1 MMSLETSTFVAK
13 GNKMEENKIKEV
25 QGGINYNFPED
36 KTKHIIKVI
45 GVGGGG
51 GNAVQEMY
59 ETGVKDVSFL
69 VCNTD
74 SQALSQSPV
83 PVKVQ
88 LGEEGLGVGGNPEK
102 GREAAESSMEEIEQ
116 MFDKDTQMV
125 IVTAGL
131 GGGTGTGASP
141 LIAKAAR
148 ERGLLTIGVVTLPF
162 LFERKFRREKAL
174 RGIAEL
180 KENVDALLVINNQRL
195 LEIYNDNSTT
205 IEDAFGK
212 ANEVLT
218 TATKTIAEII
228 TIKGIVNRDFKD
240 VETVMKNSGAAIV
253 SVGYAEGENRILTA
267 MTNALSS
274 PLINPIDIEKTKR
287 LLYVIYDSE
296 KSPVTVSETTE
307 INQFMDTMPD
317 DLEVLWGQYRDE
329 SLDGKVKVA
338 IIATGFDQPSVPD
351 EKKRDEDHERLIK
364 EMEVFYYPNLRK
376 KPEPIVVA
384 EDGPKI
390 EENDTE
396 SEKQEEENTPE
407 KRSWLKSIFDFAK
420 HAFEEEE

>member
-1 MMSLETSTFVAK
+1 MKPIE
-13 GNKMEENKIKEV
+13 
-25 QGGINYNFPED
+25 YNLPVD

-59 ETGVKDVSFL
+59 KTGVKDVSFL

-74 SQALSQSPV
+74 SQALAESPV

-88 LGEEGLGVGGNPEK
+88 LGEDGLGVGGDPEK
-102 GREAAESSMEEIEQ
+102 GREAAEQSLEQIEQ

-125 IVTAGL
+125 IITAGM

-141 LIAKAAR
+141 LIAKTAR
-148 ERGLLTIGVVTLPF
+148 EHGLLTIGVVTLPF

-174 RGIAEL
+174 KGIAEL
-180 KENVDALLVINNQRL
+180 KENVDALLVVNNQRL
-195 LEIYNDNSTT
+195 LEIYNDNTTT
-205 IEDAFGK
+205 IEEAFGK

-228 TIKGIVNRDFKD
+228 TNKGIVNRDFCD
-240 VETVMKNSGAAIV
+240 VETVMKNGGAAIV
-253 SVGYAEGENRILTA
+253 SVGYAEGGNRILTA

-274 PLINPIDIEKTKR
+274 PLINPVDIEKTKR

-296 KSPVTVSETTE
+296 KSPVTVSETGE
-307 INQFMDTMPD
+307 INQFMDTMPED
-317 DLEVLWGQYRDE
+317 MDVLWGQYRDE

-338 IIATGFDQPSVPD
+338 IIATGFDQPSIPND
-351 EKKRDEDHERLIK
+351 KERDEDHEQRIRA
-364 EMEVFYYPNLRK
+364 MEEFYYPNLRK
-376 KPEPIVVA
+376 KVEPVV
-384 EDGPKI
+384 
-390 EENDTE
+390 
-396 SEKQEEENTPE
+396 KQEPEEIPEEVNLDDDLEEDNPLKE
-407 KRSWLKSIFDFAK
+407 KRSWIKAIYDFAK
-420 HAFEEEE
+420 RALEEDV

>member
-1 MMSLETSTFVAK
+1 MSP
-13 GNKMEENKIKEV
+13 EEMKPIE
-25 QGGINYNFPED
+25 YNLPVD

-59 ETGVKDVSFL
+59 KTGVKDVSFL

-74 SQALSQSPV
+74 SQALAESPV

-88 LGEEGLGVGGNPEK
+88 LGEDGLGVGGDPEK
-102 GREAAESSMEEIEQ
+102 GREAAEQSLEQIEQ

-125 IVTAGL
+125 IITAGM

-148 ERGLLTIGVVTLPF
+148 EHGLLTIGVVTLPF

-174 RGIAEL
+174 KGIAEL
-180 KENVDALLVINNQRL
+180 KENVDALLVVNNQRL

-205 IEDAFGK
+205 VEQAFGK

-218 TATKTIAEII
+218 TATKTLVEII
-228 TIKGIVNRDFKD
+228 TNKGIVNRDFCD
-240 VETVMKNSGAAIV
+240 VETVMKNGGAAIV

-274 PLINPIDIEKTKR
+274 PLINTVDIEKTKR

-296 KSPVTVSETTE
+296 KSPVTVSETSE
-307 INQFMDTMPD
+307 INQFMDTMPED
-317 DLEVLWGQYRDE
+317 MDVLWGQYRDD

-338 IIATGFDQPSVPD
+338 IIATGFDQPNIPD
-351 EKKRDEDHERLIK
+351 EKERDEDHEALICA
-364 EMEVFYYPNLRK
+364 MEDFYYPNLRK
-376 KPEPIVVA
+376 KVEPVPIPEPEQSEFEQDSENEIMS
-384 EDGPKI
+384 EDNPPV
-390 EENDTE
+390 
-396 SEKQEEENTPE
+396 EKQ
-407 KRSWLKSIFDFAK
+407 SWLKAIYDFAK
-420 HAFEEEE
+420 RAFEEDE

>member
-1 MMSLETSTFVAK
+1 
-13 GNKMEENKIKEV
+13 MEENKITEV

-74 SQALSQSPV
+74 SQALSQSPI

-240 VETVMKNSGAAIV
+240 V
-253 SVGYAEGENRILTA
+253 
-267 MTNALSS
+267 
-274 PLINPIDIEKTKR
+274 
-287 LLYVIYDSE
+287 
-296 KSPVTVSETTE
+296 
-307 INQFMDTMPD
+307 
-317 DLEVLWGQYRDE
+317 
-329 SLDGKVKVA
+329 
-338 IIATGFDQPSVPD
+338 
-351 EKKRDEDHERLIK
+351 
-364 EMEVFYYPNLRK
+364 
-376 KPEPIVVA
+376 
-384 EDGPKI
+384 
-390 EENDTE
+390 
-396 SEKQEEENTPE
+396 
-407 KRSWLKSIFDFAK
+407 
-420 HAFEEEE
+420 

>member
-1 MMSLETSTFVAK
+1 
-13 GNKMEENKIKEV
+13 MEENKITEV

-74 SQALSQSPV
+74 SQALSQSPI

-307 INQFMDTMPD
+307 INQFMDTMPE

-351 EKKRDEDHERLIK
+351 EKKRDEDHERLIQ
-364 EMEVFYYPNLRK
+364 EMEDFYYPNLRK
-376 KPEPIVVA
+376 KQEPVIVA

-390 EENDTE
+390 EENETE
-396 SEKQEEENTPE
+396 SEKQEEESTPE
-407 KRSWLKSIFDFAK
+407 KRTWLKSIFDFAK

>member
-1 MMSLETSTFVAK
+1 MYPIEF
-13 GNKMEENKIKEV
+13 
-25 QGGINYNFPED
+25 NFPGD

-59 ETGVKDVSFL
+59 KTGVKDVGFL

-74 SQALSQSPV
+74 SQALAESPV
-83 PVKVQ
+83 PIKVQ
-88 LGEEGLGVGGNPEK
+88 LGEEGLGVGGDPEK
-102 GREAAESSMEEIEQ
+102 GRLAAEQSMAQIEQ

-125 IVTAGL
+125 IVTAGM
-131 GGGTGTGASP
+131 GGGTGTGATP
-141 LIAKAAR
+141 LIAKTAR
-148 ERGLLTIGVVTLPF
+148 EHGLLTIGVVTLPF
-162 LFERKFRREKAL
+162 MFERKFRREKAL
-174 RGIAEL
+174 KGIAEL
-180 KENVDALLVINNQRL
+180 KQNVDALLVINNQRL

-205 IEDAFGK
+205 IEAAFGK

-228 TIKGIVNRDFKD
+228 TNKGIVNRDFCD
-240 VETVMKNSGAAIV
+240 VETVMKNGGAAIV

-274 PLINPIDIEKTKR
+274 PLINPVDIEKTKR

-317 DLEVLWGQYRDE
+317 DMDVLWGQYRDD
-329 SLDGKVKVA
+329 SLEGKVKVA

-351 EKKRDEDHERLIK
+351 DKVRDEDHEQLIRA
-364 EMEVFYYPNLRK
+364 MEEFYYPNLRK
-376 KPEPIVVA
+376 KEEPVA
-384 EDGPKI
+384 VETPLQEDKPL
-390 EENDTE
+390 TE
-396 SEKQEEENTPE
+396 PDDQEEEPE
-407 KRSWLKSIFDFAK
+407 EKKRSWLKILFEYAK
-420 HAFEEEE
+420 RAFEEEE

>member
-1 MMSLETSTFVAK
+1 MK
-13 GNKMEENKIKEV
+13 PEEMKPIE
-25 QGGINYNFPED
+25 YNFPMD

-59 ETGVKDVSFL
+59 KIGVKDVNFL

-74 SQALSQSPV
+74 SQALAESPV
-83 PVKVQ
+83 PVRVQ
-88 LGEEGLGVGGNPEK
+88 LGEDGLGVGGDPEK
-102 GREAAESSMEEIEQ
+102 GRLAAEQSMEQIEQ
-116 MFDKDTQMV
+116 MFDKDTHVV
-125 IVTAGL
+125 IITAGM

-148 ERGLLTIGVVTLPF
+148 EHGLLTIGVVTLPF

-174 RGIAEL
+174 KGIAEL
-180 KENVDALLVINNQRL
+180 KENVDALLVVNNQRL

-205 IEDAFGK
+205 IEEAFGK

-228 TIKGIVNRDFKD
+228 TNKGIINRDFCD
-240 VETVMKNSGAAIV
+240 VETVMKNGGAAIV
-253 SVGYAEGENRILTA
+253 SVGYAEGENRLITA

-274 PLINPIDIEKTKR
+274 PLINPVDIEKTKR

-296 KSPVTVSETTE
+296 KNPVTVSETGE
-307 INQFMDTMPD
+307 INQFMDTMPED
-317 DLEVLWGQYRDE
+317 MDVLWGQYRDE

-338 IIATGFDQPSVPD
+338 IIATGFDQPCIPSD
-351 EKKRDEDHERLIK
+351 KKRDEDHEQLIRA
-364 EMEVFYYPNLRK
+364 MEEFYYPNLRK
-376 KPEPIVVA
+376 KVEPVAIQEKEEVPE
-384 EDGPKI
+384 EDSQDDFLQ
-390 EENDTE
+390 EENPPT
-396 SEKQEEENTPE
+396 E
-407 KRSWLKSIFDFAK
+407 KRSWLKAIYDFAK
-420 HAFEEEE
+420 RALEEDE

>member
-1 MMSLETSTFVAK
+1 MK
-13 GNKMEENKIKEV
+13 PEEMKPIE
-25 QGGINYNFPED
+25 YNLPVD

-59 ETGVKDVSFL
+59 KTGVKDVSFL

-74 SQALSQSPV
+74 SQALAESPV

-88 LGEEGLGVGGNPEK
+88 LGEDGLGVGGDPEK
-102 GREAAESSMEEIEQ
+102 GREAAEQSLEQIEQ

-125 IVTAGL
+125 IITAGM

-141 LIAKAAR
+141 LIAKTAR
-148 ERGLLTIGVVTLPF
+148 EHGLLTIGVVTLPF

-174 RGIAEL
+174 KGIAEL
-180 KENVDALLVINNQRL
+180 KENVDALLVVNNQRL
-195 LEIYNDNSTT
+195 LEIYNDNTTT
-205 IEDAFGK
+205 IEEAFGK

-228 TIKGIVNRDFKD
+228 TNKGIVNRDFCD
-240 VETVMKNSGAAIV
+240 VETVMKNGGAAIV
-253 SVGYAEGENRILTA
+253 SVGYAEGGNRILTA

-274 PLINPIDIEKTKR
+274 PLINPVDIEKTKR

-296 KSPVTVSETTE
+296 KSPVTVSETGE
-307 INQFMDTMPD
+307 INQFMDTMPED
-317 DLEVLWGQYRDE
+317 MDVLWGQYRDE

-338 IIATGFDQPSVPD
+338 IIATGFDQPSIPND
-351 EKKRDEDHERLIK
+351 KERDEDHEQRIRS
-364 EMEVFYYPNLRK
+364 MEEFYYPNMRK
-376 KPEPIVVA
+376 KVEPVV
-384 EDGPKI
+384 
-390 EENDTE
+390 
-396 SEKQEEENTPE
+396 KQEPEEIPEEVNLDDDLEEDNPLKE
-407 KRSWLKSIFDFAK
+407 KRSWLKAIYDFARR
-420 HAFEEEE
+420 ALEEDE

>member
-1 MMSLETSTFVAK
+1 MKPIE
-13 GNKMEENKIKEV
+13 
-25 QGGINYNFPED
+25 YNFPVD

-59 ETGVKDVSFL
+59 KTGVKDVNFL

-74 SQALSQSPV
+74 SQALAESPV

-88 LGEEGLGVGGNPEK
+88 LGEDGLGVGGDPEK
-102 GREAAESSMEEIEQ
+102 GREAAEQSLEQIEQ

-125 IVTAGL
+125 IITAGM

-141 LIAKAAR
+141 LIAKTAR
-148 ERGLLTIGVVTLPF
+148 EHGLLTIGVVTLPF

-174 RGIAEL
+174 KGIAEL
-180 KENVDALLVINNQRL
+180 KENVDALLVVNNQRL

-205 IEDAFGK
+205 IEEAFGK

-228 TIKGIVNRDFKD
+228 TNKGIVNRDFCD
-240 VETVMKNSGAAIV
+240 VETVMKNGGAAIV
-253 SVGYAEGENRILTA
+253 SVGYAEGGNRILTA

-274 PLINPIDIEKTKR
+274 PLINPVDIEKTKR

-296 KSPVTVSETTE
+296 KSPVTVSETGE
-307 INQFMDTMPD
+307 INQFMDTMPED
-317 DLEVLWGQYRDE
+317 MDVLWGQYRDE

-338 IIATGFDQPSVPD
+338 IIATGFDQPSIPND
-351 EKKRDEDHERLIK
+351 KERDEDHEQRIRA
-364 EMEVFYYPNLRK
+364 MEEFYYPNLRK
-376 KPEPIVVA
+376 KVEPVV
-384 EDGPKI
+384 
-390 EENDTE
+390 
-396 SEKQEEENTPE
+396 KQEPEEIPEEVNLVDDLEEDNPLKE
-407 KRSWLKSIFDFAK
+407 KRSWLKAIYDFARR
-420 HAFEEEE
+420 ALEEDE

>member
-1 MMSLETSTFVAK
+1 MK
-13 GNKMEENKIKEV
+13 PEEMKPIE
-25 QGGINYNFPED
+25 YNLPVD

-59 ETGVKDVSFL
+59 KTGVKDVSFL

-74 SQALSQSPV
+74 SQALAESPV

-88 LGEEGLGVGGNPEK
+88 LGEDGLGVGGDPEK
-102 GREAAESSMEEIEQ
+102 GREAAEQSLEQIEQ

-125 IVTAGL
+125 IITAGM

-141 LIAKAAR
+141 LIAKTAR
-148 ERGLLTIGVVTLPF
+148 EHGLLTIGVVTLPF

-174 RGIAEL
+174 KGIAEL
-180 KENVDALLVINNQRL
+180 KENVDALLVVNNQRL
-195 LEIYNDNSTT
+195 LEIYNDNTT
-205 IEDAFGK
+205 PIEEAFGK

-228 TIKGIVNRDFKD
+228 TNKGIVNRDFCD
-240 VETVMKNSGAAIV
+240 VETVMKNGGAAIV
-253 SVGYAEGENRILTA
+253 SVGYAEGGNRILTA

-274 PLINPIDIEKTKR
+274 PLINPVDIEKTKR

-296 KSPVTVSETTE
+296 KSPVTVSETGE
-307 INQFMDTMPD
+307 INQFMDTMPED
-317 DLEVLWGQYRDE
+317 MDVLWGQYRDE

-338 IIATGFDQPSVPD
+338 IIATGFDQPSIPND
-351 EKKRDEDHERLIK
+351 KERDEDHEQRIRS
-364 EMEVFYYPNLRK
+364 MEEFYYPNMRK
-376 KPEPIVVA
+376 KVEPVV
-384 EDGPKI
+384 
-390 EENDTE
+390 
-396 SEKQEEENTPE
+396 KQEPEEIPEEVNLDDDLEEDNPLKE
-407 KRSWLKSIFDFAK
+407 KRSWLKAIYDFARR
-420 HAFEEEE
+420 ALEEDE

>member
-1 MMSLETSTFVAK
+1 MK
-13 GNKMEENKIKEV
+13 PEEMKPIE
-25 QGGINYNFPED
+25 YNLPVD

-59 ETGVKDVSFL
+59 KTGVKDVNFL

-74 SQALSQSPV
+74 SQALAESPV

-88 LGEEGLGVGGNPEK
+88 LGEDGLGVGGDPEK
-102 GREAAESSMEEIEQ
+102 GREAAEQSMEQIEL

-125 IVTAGL
+125 IVTAGM

-148 ERGLLTIGVVTLPF
+148 EHGLLTIGVVTLPF

-174 RGIAEL
+174 KGIAEL
-180 KENVDALLVINNQRL
+180 KENVDALLVVNNQRL

-205 IEDAFGK
+205 IEQAFGK

-228 TIKGIVNRDFKD
+228 TNKGIVNRDFCD
-240 VETVMKNSGAAIV
+240 VETVMKNGGAAIV

-267 MTNALSS
+267 MSNALSS
-274 PLINPIDIEKTKR
+274 PLINTVDIEKTKR

-296 KSPVTVSETTE
+296 KSPVTVSETGE
-307 INQFMDTMPD
+307 INQFMDTMPED
-317 DLEVLWGQYRDE
+317 MDVLWGQYRDE

-338 IIATGFDQPSVPD
+338 IIATGFDQPSIPND
-351 EKKRDEDHERLIK
+351 KERDEDHEQRIRV
-364 EMEVFYYPNLRK
+364 MEEFYYPNLRK
-376 KPEPIVVA
+376 KVEPVVKQEPEEIP
-384 EDGPKI
+384 
-390 EENDTE
+390 EEVNLDDDL
-396 SEKQEEENTPE
+396 EEENPLKE
-407 KRSWLKSIFDFAK
+407 KRSWLKAIYDFARR
-420 HAFEEEE
+420 ALEEDE

>member
-1 MMSLETSTFVAK
+1 MK
-13 GNKMEENKIKEV
+13 PEEMKPIE
-25 QGGINYNFPED
+25 YNLPVD

-59 ETGVKDVSFL
+59 KTGVKDVNFL

-74 SQALSQSPV
+74 SQALAESPV

-88 LGEEGLGVGGNPEK
+88 LGEDGLGVGGDPEK
-102 GREAAESSMEEIEQ
+102 GRLAAEQSMEQIEQ

-125 IVTAGL
+125 IVTAGM

-148 ERGLLTIGVVTLPF
+148 ENGLLTIGVVTLPF

-174 RGIAEL
+174 KGIAEL
-180 KENVDALLVINNQRL
+180 KENVDALLVVNNQRL

-205 IEDAFGK
+205 IEQAFGK

-228 TIKGIVNRDFKD
+228 TNKGIVNRDFCD
-240 VETVMKNSGAAIV
+240 VETVMKNGGAAIV

-274 PLINPIDIEKTKR
+274 PLINTVDIEKTKR

-296 KSPVTVSETTE
+296 KSPVTVSETSE
-307 INQFMDTMPD
+307 INQFMDTMPED
-317 DLEVLWGQYRDE
+317 MDVLWGQYRDD

-338 IIATGFDQPSVPD
+338 IVATGFDQPSVPD
-351 EKKRDEDHERLIK
+351 DKERDDDHEQMIRA
-364 EMEVFYYPNLRK
+364 MEEFYYPNLRK
-376 KPEPIVVA
+376 KIEPIEIPEPELSEPIQSELEQDS
-384 EDGPKI
+384 EDDITQGNPPAK
-390 EENDTE
+390 
-396 SEKQEEENTPE
+396 KQ
-407 KRSWLKSIFDFAK
+407 SWLKAIYEFAK
-420 HAFEEEE
+420 KALEEEE

>member
-1 MMSLETSTFVAK
+1 MK
-13 GNKMEENKIKEV
+13 PEEMKPIE
-25 QGGINYNFPED
+25 YNLPVD

-59 ETGVKDVSFL
+59 KTGVKDVNFL

-74 SQALSQSPV
+74 SQALAESPV

-88 LGEEGLGVGGNPEK
+88 LGEDGLGVGGDPEK
-102 GREAAESSMEEIEQ
+102 GREAAKQSMEQIEL

-125 IVTAGL
+125 IVTAGM

-148 ERGLLTIGVVTLPF
+148 EHGLLTIGVVTLPF

-174 RGIAEL
+174 KGIAEL
-180 KENVDALLVINNQRL
+180 KENVDALLVVNNQRL
-195 LEIYNDNSTT
+195 LEIYDDNSTT
-205 IEDAFGK
+205 VEQAFGK

-228 TIKGIVNRDFKD
+228 TNKGIVNRDFCD
-240 VETVMKNSGAAIV
+240 VETVMKNGGAAIV

-274 PLINPIDIEKTKR
+274 PLINTVDIEKTKR

-296 KSPVTVSETTE
+296 KSPVTVSETSE
-307 INQFMDTMPD
+307 INQFMDTMPED
-317 DLEVLWGQYRDE
+317 MDVLWGQYRDD

-338 IIATGFDQPSVPD
+338 IIATGFDQPNIPD
-351 EKKRDEDHERLIK
+351 EKERDKDHEALIRA
-364 EMEVFYYPNLRK
+364 MENFYYPNLQK
-376 KPEPIVVA
+376 KVEQVEEESPLQ
-384 EDGPKI
+384 ED
-390 EENDTE
+390 EEELNKTEGQEEDTE
-396 SEKQEEENTPE
+396 DKP
-407 KRSWLKSIFDFAK
+407 RSWLKILFEYAK
-420 HAFEEEE
+420 RAFEEEE